1 MAFWDRVSAELIKAA
16 AEGWEAVKAGTKVA
30 AEKSEEV
37 AKTGKLRYKSHTVH
51 KKADKLFGQLGG
63 IVYDMAEPPFENPL
77 LRADVQR
84 LLEDIKQVEQEAT
97 SIDEEVERVKKSASS
112 DASDVPYYYETK
124 SDAKNE
130 GNADESS
137 DDEDGGDQGDGE
149 DVSEH
154 ACYSDCSG
162 PCQCTDHTV
171 VNSDLPEDD
180 GVVESHDYKCPTDDD
195 PAGEQ
200 GEQSDG
206 DVCQSDDVLESC
218 EDKAEE
224 SSCEATE
231 KTAESGDED
240 LTGEE
245 IGQESSEGD
254 AGDEAAKDSDEAKD
268 SDNDKE
274 GSEETKK

>member
-77 LRADVQR
+77 LRADVQK
-84 LLEDIKQVEQEAT
+84 LIEDIKQVELEAT
-97 SIDEEVERVKKSASS
+97 AIDEEVERVKKSAAS

-124 SDAKNE
+124 SDLKGE
-130 GNADESS
+130 GSA
-137 DDEDGGDQGDGE
+137 DEDGGDHCEGDGE
-149 DVSEH
+149 NASEH
-154 ACYSDCSG
+154 ACFSDCSG
-162 PCQCTDHTV
+162 PCECTDHTV
-171 VNSDLPEDD
+171 VNSDLPKGD
-180 GVVESHDYKCPTDDD
+180 GVVDSHDYKCPEDDD
-195 PAGEQ
+195 STEESAKSEDSA
-200 GEQSDG
+200 EAETDG
-206 DVCQSDDVLESC
+206 DACQSGDSLESC
-218 EDKAEE
+218 EDNKADE

-231 KTAESGDED
+231 ETAESGD
-240 LTGEE
+240 
-245 IGQESSEGD
+245 GD
-254 AGDEAAKDSDEAKD
+254 AEAVKG

-274 GSEETKK
+274 EETK